1 MHISRRV
8 LTVAGTVT
16 VLVGAGTAAGAAIAA
31 GPVSSGVVSACYKTA
46 AASNGSHAVVLE
58 NTGHTCPSGSTH
70 VTWNQKGQTGP
81 QGPVGPHGPTGPQGP
96 AGPQGTTGPQGPV
109 GPQGPRGPSAGFTAS
124 TDDVALTN
132 GTSDTSV
139 VSLTLPAGS
148 YIVQAKLVPFIN
160 SGVDSM
166 HCDLLGTGGT
176 VLDQNFATLNAITDS
191 FGSTF
196 GDTTIGLLA
205 PLTTSGGT
213 ISVGCEDN
221 QSGVM
226 TMFRNDLQ
234 AIQVGGLSG
243 AATNRANH
251 LSSHKGTNPS
261 R

>member
-8 LTVAGTVT
+8 LAVAGTVT
-16 VLVGAGTAAGAAIAA
+16 VLAGVGTAAGAAIAA
-31 GPVSSGVVSACYKTA
+31 GPVSSGVVSACYKTV

-58 NTGHTCPSGSTH
+58 NTGHACPSGYTH
-70 VTWNQKGQTGP
+70 VTWNQKGQ
-81 QGPVGPHGPTGPQGP
+81 
-96 AGPQGTTGPQGPV
+96 TGPQGPV

-124 TDDVALTN
+124 TDDVVLTN
-132 GTSDTSV
+132 GTTDTSV

-148 YIVQAKLVPFIN
+148 YIVQAKLVPFIS

-166 HCDLLGTGGT
+166 HCDLLGTGGAT
-176 VLDQNFATLNAITDS
+176 VLDQDFATLNAITDS
-191 FGSTF
+191 LGSTF
-196 GDTTIGLLA
+196 GDTTVGLLA

-226 TMFRNDLQ
+226 TMFRNELQ
-234 AIQVGGLSG
+234 AIQVGGLSS
-243 AATNRANH
+243 AASSRAKH

-261 R
+261 L

>member
-1 MHISRRV
+1 MHITRRV
-8 LTVAGTVT
+8 LAVAGTVT
-16 VLVGAGTAAGAAIAA
+16 VLVGGGTAAGAAIAA
-31 GPVSSGVVSACYKTA
+31 GPVSSGVVSACYKTV
-46 AASNGSHAVVLE
+46 AASNGSHTVVLE
-58 NTGHTCPSGSTH
+58 DTGHTCPSGYTH
-70 VTWNQKGQTGP
+70 ATWNQKGQTGP
-81 QGPVGPHGPTGPQGP
+81 QGPVGPAGPQGP
-96 AGPQGTTGPQGPV
+96 QGPQGLV

-124 TDDVALTN
+124 TDDVVLTN
-132 GTSDTSV
+132 GTADTSV

-148 YIVQAKLVPFIN
+148 YIVQAKLVPFIS

-166 HCDLLGTGGT
+166 HCDLLGTDGAT
-176 VLDQNFATLNAITDS
+176 VLDQDYATLNAITDS

-205 PLTTSGGT
+205 SLTTSGGT

-243 AATNRANH
+243 AARSGANH
-251 LSSHKGTNPS
+251 LSSHTGTNPS

>member
-8 LTVAGTVT
+8 LAVAGTVT
-16 VLVGAGTAAGAAIAA
+16 VLVGVGTAAGAAIAA
-31 GPVSSGVVSACYKTA
+31 GPVTSGVVSACYKTT

-58 NTGHTCPSGSTH
+58 NTGHACPSGYTH

-81 QGPVGPHGPTGPQGP
+81 KGPVGPP
-96 AGPQGTTGPQGPV
+96 
-109 GPQGPRGPSAGFTAS
+109 GPRGPSAGFTAS
-124 TDDVALTN
+124 TDNVALTN
-132 GTSDTSV
+132 GTTDTSV

-191 FGSTF
+191 AGTTF

-205 PLTTSGGT
+205 SLTTSGGT

-221 QSGVM
+221 QNGVM

-234 AIQVGGLSG
+234 AIQVGGLSS
-243 AATNRANH
+243 AASNRTKH
-251 LSSHKGTNPS
+251 LSSHQGTNPS
-261 R
+261 S

>member
-1 MHISRRV
+1 M
-8 LTVAGTVT
+8 
-16 VLVGAGTAAGAAIAA
+16 
-31 GPVSSGVVSACYKTA
+31 
-46 AASNGSHAVVLE
+46 
-58 NTGHTCPSGSTH
+58 
-70 VTWNQKGQTGP
+70 
-81 QGPVGPHGPTGPQGP
+81 
-96 AGPQGTTGPQGPV
+96 
-109 GPQGPRGPSAGFTAS
+109 GPQGPRGPSAGFTVS
-124 TDDVALTN
+124 TDGVVLTN
-132 GTSDTSV
+132 GTTDTSV

-148 YIVQAKLVPFIN
+148 YIVQAKLVPFIS

-166 HCDLLGTGGT
+166 HCDLMDGAT
-176 VLDQNFATLNAITDS
+176 VLDQDFATLSAITDS

-196 GDTTIGLLA
+196 GDTTVGLLA

-234 AIQVGGLSG
+234 AIQVGGLSS
-243 AATNRANH
+243 AATGRAKH

>member
-8 LTVAGTVT
+8 LAVAGTVT
-16 VLVGAGTAAGAAIAA
+16 VLVGGGTAAGAAIAA
-31 GPVSSGVVSACYKTA
+31 GPVSSGVVSACYKTV
-46 AASNGSHAVVLE
+46 AASNGSHTVVLE
-58 NTGHTCPSGSTH
+58 DTGHTCPSGYTH
-70 VTWNQKGQTGP
+70 ATWNQKGQTGP
-81 QGPVGPHGPTGPQGP
+81 QGPVGPAGPQGP
-96 AGPQGTTGPQGPV
+96 QGPQGLV

-124 TDDVALTN
+124 TDGVVLTN
-132 GTSDTSV
+132 GTADTSV

-148 YIVQAKLVPFIN
+148 YIVQAKLVPFIS

-166 HCDLLGTGGT
+166 HCDLLSTDGAT
-176 VLDQNFATLNAITDS
+176 VLDQDYATLNAITDS

-234 AIQVGGLSG
+234 AIQVGSLSS
-243 AATNRANH
+243 AARSRASH

>member
-8 LTVAGTVT
+8 LGVAGTVT
-16 VLVGAGTAAGAAIAA
+16 VLVGVGTAAGAAIAA
-31 GPVSSGVVSACYKTA
+31 GPVSSGVVSACYKTV
-46 AASNGSHAVVLE
+46 AASNGSHAVLLE
-58 NTGHTCPSGSTH
+58 NTGHTCPSGYTH

-81 QGPVGPHGPTGPQGP
+81 QGQIGPQGQP
-96 AGPQGTTGPQGPV
+96 GPQGQTGPEGP
-109 GPQGPRGPSAGFTAS
+109 PGPSAGFTAS
-124 TDDVALTN
+124 TDDIGLAN
-132 GTSDTSV
+132 GTTDTSV

-148 YIVQAKLVPFIN
+148 YIVQAKLVPFIS

-166 HCDLLGTGGT
+166 HCDLLDTDGIT
-176 VLDQNFATLNAITDS
+176 VLDQDYATLNAITDS
-191 FGSTF
+191 FGDTF

-234 AIQVGGLSG
+234 AIQVGGLSS
-243 AATNRANH
+243 AASSRAKH
-251 LSSHKGTNPS
+251 VSSHKGTNPS

>member
-8 LTVAGTVT
+8 LAVAGAAT
-16 VLVGAGTAAGAAIAA
+16 VLVGVGTAAGAAIAA
-31 GPVSSGVVSACYKTA
+31 GPVTSGVVSACYKTT

-58 NTGHTCPSGSTH
+58 DTGHTCPSGYTH

-81 QGPVGPHGPTGPQGP
+81 KGPVGPP
-96 AGPQGTTGPQGPV
+96 
-109 GPQGPRGPSAGFTAS
+109 GPRGPSAGFTAS
-124 TDDVALTN
+124 TDGVALNN
-132 GTSDTSV
+132 GTTDTSV

-148 YIVQAKLVPFIN
+148 YIVQAKLVPFIS

-166 HCDLLGTGGT
+166 HCDLLGTDGAT

>member
-8 LTVAGTVT
+8 LAVAGTVT

-31 GPVSSGVVSACYKTA
+31 GPVTGGVVSACYKSV

-58 NTGHTCPSGSTH
+58 NTGHTCPGGYTH

-81 QGPVGPHGPTGPQGP
+81 KGPVGPP
-96 AGPQGTTGPQGPV
+96 
-109 GPQGPRGPSAGFTAS
+109 GPRGPSAGFTTS
-124 TDDVALTN
+124 TDNVLLTS
-132 GTSDTSV
+132 GTTDTSV

-148 YIVQAKLVPFIN
+148 YLVEAKLVPFIG

-166 HCDLLGTGGT
+166 HCDLLGTDGAT
-176 VLDQNFATLNAITDS
+176 VLDQNYATLTAITDS

-221 QSGVM
+221 QNGVM

-234 AIQVGGLSG
+234 AIQVGGLSSAASSG
-243 AATNRANH
+243 ARH
-251 LSSHKGTNPS
+251 LWPHKGTNPG

>member
-8 LTVAGTVT
+8 LAVAGTVT
-16 VLVGAGTAAGAAIAA
+16 VLVGVGTAAGAAIAA
-31 GPVSSGVVSACYKTA
+31 GPVSSGVVSACYKTV
-46 AASNGSHAVVLE
+46 AASGSHAVVLE
-58 NTGHTCPSGSTH
+58 NTGHTCPSGYTQ

-81 QGPVGPHGPTGPQGP
+81 QGP
-96 AGPQGTTGPQGPV
+96 A

-124 TDDVALTN
+124 TDGVVLAN
-132 GTSDTSV
+132 GTTDTSV

-148 YIVQAKLVPFIN
+148 YIVQAKLVPFIS

-166 HCDLLGTGGT
+166 HCDLLDTDGVT
-176 VLDQNFATLNAITDS
+176 VLDQDFATLNAITDS
-191 FGSTF
+191 LGSTF
-196 GDTTIGLLA
+196 GDTTVGLLA

-234 AIQVGGLSG
+234 AIQVGGLSS
-243 AATNRANH
+243 AASSRARH
-251 LSSHKGTNPS
+251 LSSHEGTSPS